1 MNGRDI
7 AQMAVMVAMW
17 VIVIVLILS
26 LWGCL
31 GLEGLKEERSQSL
44 KISADCE
51 ENTIDVF
58 VDDIEDDHSKNL
70 DLAK

>member
-1 MNGRDI
+1 MTARDI
-7 AQMAVMVAMW
+7 TQVVVIVAMW
-17 VIVIVLILS
+17 LIVIVLILS

-31 GLEGLKEERSQSL
+31 GLEGLKEDRSQSMRV
-44 KISADCE
+44 SADCD

-58 VDDIEDDHSKNL
+58 VDDIEEDHTKNL